1 MGKPFHIAD
10 HQAAEGPSCEQQ
22 AGLDDGETDCDLGNA
37 AEAYLLKCYR

>member
-1 MGKPFHIAD
+1 MLDFNLTL
-10 HQAAEGPSCEQQ
+10 EGECSR